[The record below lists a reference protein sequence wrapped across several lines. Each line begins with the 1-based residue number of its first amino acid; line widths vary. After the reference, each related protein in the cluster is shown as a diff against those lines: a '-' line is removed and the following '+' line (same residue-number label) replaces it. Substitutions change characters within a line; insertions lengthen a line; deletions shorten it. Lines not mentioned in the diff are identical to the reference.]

1 MYVNVR
7 KRKDIEI
14 TAFEERVL
22 SVKKYITIL
31 LCIIGVFIWMNID
44 LEMGKK
50 MTNGLEKAEI
60 RHGNFQ
66 LYTNGEDLNRNLF
79 EDINRARKYVYVHFY
94 IVGKDKVSRNFL
106 HLLERKAASGVDVK
120 LSVDRIGGYKI
131 KKKVIQRLKEK
142 GVKFTFSKKPKLKNL
157 FYSLNQRNHR
167 RIAVIDGK
175 VSYIGGFNIGEEY
188 LGKDPKFGR
197 WRDYQLRIEG
207 DGAVDM
213 ERKFAE
219 DWHADTGE
227 KLSLYKGASIQGS
240 AKYQYIFSDGKG
252 FWKEYSALLKQA
264 KKSIVIATPYFV
276 PGKEMISVLQE
287 ALQRGVAVKVLVPFK
302 SDALLLKQAAYPH
315 LKKMLDA
322 GAEIYQYR
330 NGFFH
335 GKVTIIDD
343 ISADV
348 GTANF
353 DMRSFYINTESDCF
367 IYDKAVVAEVW
378 GKLQKDFHD
387 SKRLTDKDFD
397 KISSWDWFL
406 AKVANVLAFYL

>member
-1 MYVNVR
+1 M
-7 KRKDIEI
+7 
-14 TAFEERVL
+14 
-22 SVKKYITIL
+22 KKYISIL
-31 LCIIGVFIWMNID
+31 LCIIGIFIWMNID

-50 MTNGLEKAEI
+50 MTSGLEITKM
-60 RHGNFQ
+60 RTGNFK
-66 LYTNGEDLNRNLF
+66 LYTNGKDFYQNLF
-79 EDINRARKYVYVHFY
+79 EDINRSEKYVYIHFY
-94 IVGKDKVSRNFL
+94 IVGKDEVSQEFL
-106 HLLERKAASGVDVK
+106 RLLEKKALSGVDVK

-131 KKKVIQRLKEK
+131 KKKVIQQLKEK

-157 FYSLNQRNHR
+157 FYSLHQRNHR
-167 RIAVIDGK
+167 RITVIDGK

-213 ERKFAE
+213 ERKFAD

-227 KLSLYKGASIQGS
+227 KLSLYKGDSIQGS
-240 AKYQYIFSDGKG
+240 AKYQYMFSDGKG
-252 FWKEYSALLKQA
+252 LWKEYSGLLKQA
-264 KKSIVIATPYFV
+264 NKSIVIATPYFV

-287 ALQRGVAVKVLVPFK
+287 ALQRGVAVKILVPFK

-315 LKKMLDA
+315 LEKMLDG

-330 NGFFH
+330 DGFFH

-353 DMRSFYINTESDCF
+353 DMRSFYINTESNCF

>member
-1 MYVNVR
+1 M
-7 KRKDIEI
+7 
-14 TAFEERVL
+14 
-22 SVKKYITIL
+22 KKCISIL
-31 LCIIGVFIWMNID
+31 LCIIGVFIWMNVD
-44 LEMGKK
+44 LEMGKR
-50 MTNGLEKAEI
+50 MASGLETTKI
-60 RHGNFQ
+60 RTGNFK
-66 LYTNGEDLNRNLF
+66 LYTNGKDFYQNLF
-79 EDINRARKYVYVHFY
+79 EDINRSEKYVYIHFY
-94 IVGKDKVSRNFL
+94 IVGKDEVSQEFL
-106 HLLERKAASGVDVK
+106 RLLEKKALSGVDVK

-131 KKKVIQRLKEK
+131 KKKVIQQLKEK
-142 GVKFTFSKKPKLKNL
+142 GVKFTFSKKPKLKSL
-157 FYSLNQRNHR
+157 FYSLHQRNHR

-227 KLSLYKGASIQGS
+227 KLSLYKGDSIQGS

-252 FWKEYSALLKQA
+252 LWKEYSGLLKQA

-287 ALQRGVAVKVLVPFK
+287 ALQRGVAVKILVPFK

-322 GAEIYQYR
+322 GAEIYQYQD
-330 NGFFH
+330 GFFH
-335 GKVTIIDD
+335 GKVAIIDD
-343 ISADV
+343 RSADV

>member
-1 MYVNVR
+1 M
-7 KRKDIEI
+7 
-14 TAFEERVL
+14 
-22 SVKKYITIL
+22 KKYISIL
-31 LCIIGVFIWMNID
+31 LCIIGIFIWMNID

-50 MTNGLEKAEI
+50 MTSGLEITKM
-60 RHGNFQ
+60 RTGNFK
-66 LYTNGEDLNRNLF
+66 LYTNGKDFYQNLF
-79 EDINRARKYVYVHFY
+79 EDINCSEKYVYIHFY
-94 IVGKDKVSRNFL
+94 IVGKDEVSQEFL
-106 HLLERKAASGVDVK
+106 RLLEKKALSGVDVK

-131 KKKVIQRLKEK
+131 KKKVIQQLKEK

-157 FYSLNQRNHR
+157 FYSLHQRNHR
-167 RIAVIDGK
+167 RITVIDGK

-213 ERKFAE
+213 ERKFAD

-227 KLSLYKGASIQGS
+227 KLSLYKGDSIQGS
-240 AKYQYIFSDGKG
+240 AKYQYMFSDGKG
-252 FWKEYSALLKQA
+252 LWKEYSGLLKQA
-264 KKSIVIATPYFV
+264 NKSIVIATPYFV

-287 ALQRGVAVKVLVPFK
+287 ALQRGVAVKILVPFK

-315 LKKMLDA
+315 LKKMLDG

-330 NGFFH
+330 DGFFH

-353 DMRSFYINTESDCF
+353 DMRSFYINTESNCF

>member
-1 MYVNVR
+1 M
-7 KRKDIEI
+7 
-14 TAFEERVL
+14 
-22 SVKKYITIL
+22 KKYISIL
-31 LCIIGVFIWMNID
+31 LCIIGIFIWMNID

-50 MTNGLEKAEI
+50 MANQLEISQI
-60 RHGNFQ
+60 RQGSFQ
-66 LYTNGEDLNRNLF
+66 SFANGEDLNRNLF
-79 EDINRARKYVYVHFY
+79 EDINRAEKFVYLHFY
-94 IVGKDKVSRNFL
+94 IVGKDKVSRDFL
-106 HLLERKAASGVDVK
+106 QLLERKASSGVDVK

-157 FYSLNQRNHR
+157 FYSLHQRNHR

-227 KLSLYKGASIQGS
+227 KLSLYKGDSIQGS

-252 FWKEYSALLKQA
+252 LWKEYSGLLKQA

-287 ALQRGVAVKVLVPFK
+287 ALQRGVAVKILVPFK

-315 LKKMLDA
+315 LKKMLDG

-330 NGFFH
+330 DGFFH